1 MSYDI
6 FLPSIPVIVG
16 YLGTY
21 ILYKTGIIK
30 KKIHVNIWHFIICVA
45 FLISGGAGFLLVLL
59 LDAGISIPINAQLL
73 YWHVEL
79 GVTLVIVTIFHFHIY
94 KKGFKAML
102 GLKKK
107 GAKL

>member
-1 MSYDI
+1 MSYEI
-6 FLPSIPVIVG
+6 FLPSIPIIMG

-30 KKIHVNIWHFIICVA
+30 KKIHVNIWHFIICAA

-59 LDAGISIPINAQLL
+59 LDAGIAIPINAQLL

-94 KKGFKAML
+94 RKGFRAMF
-102 GLKKK
+102 GLKNK
-107 GAKL
+107 GVKS